1 VKDFEFEIKD
11 CKDYEVA
18 KELIREYSTIKGA
31 EQCFVSLNKELA
43 DLDAFYQGGALLIG
57 YEHMTPVATI
67 AIRKVDAYTCEVK
80 RLYIKPDYR
89 GKGYSRL
96 MVETMLKRAK
106 DLGFKE
112 ACLTTKPAVMG
123 VAYNLYKRMGFEETG
138 NNEGTVSMKIA
149 L

>member
-1 VKDFEFEIKD
+1 MKDFEFKIND

-57 YEHMTPVATI
+57 YEHMIPMATI
-67 AIRKVDAYTCEVK
+67 AIRKVDAHTCEVK

-123 VAYNLYKRMGFEETG
+123 VADNLYKRMGFEETG
-138 NNEGTVSMKIA
+138 NNEGKVSMKIA

>member
-1 VKDFEFEIKD
+1 MKDFDFEIKD
-11 CKDYEVA
+11 CQDYEVA

-43 DLDAFYQGGALLIG
+43 DLDAFYQGGALLVG
-57 YEHMTPVATI
+57 YEHKIPMATI
-67 AIRKVDAYTCEVK
+67 AIRKVNAHTCEVK

-106 DLGFKE
+106 ELGFKE

-123 VAYNLYKRMGFEETG
+123 VAYELYKHMGFEEME
-138 NNEGTVSMKIA
+138 NQEGTVSMKIA